1 MVPFLCRWAGGP
13 EVYKFLAAQLESGSK
28 QASPGFG
35 SRFLPQ
41 FLLGYT
47 YKPQF
52 VVMDLKVP
60 DCGFNHSHITV
71 DFYLQKDKTFV
82 GWGKDG
88 FWGESTENKN
98 GIIRKWKA
106 KNKHVMLGPQ
116 DGVETD
122 PILWL
127 SVRVPRIPGGV
138 EMKRFI

>member
-13 EVYKFLAAQLESGSK
+13 EVYKFLAVQLESGSK

-41 FLLGYT
+41 FLLDYT

-52 VVMDLKVP
+52 VIMDLKVP

-88 FWGESTENKN
+88 FGVSPWKIKIELSGN
-98 GIIRKWKA
+98 GKLKINMSCLAHRMELRQIQYF
-106 KNKHVMLGPQ
+106 G
-116 DGVETD
+116 
-122 PILWL
+122 
-127 SVRVPRIPGGV
+127 
-138 EMKRFI
+138 